1 LHRPFAKAILTHAM
15 EVVMTRLC
23 QFAATTVAAAVI
35 SAGLIGCTHD
45 RPDSLS
51 ANAVLGVEG
60 DRNLVYTA
68 PNDGIVTVYDA
79 RTDTILYT
87 GKVAR
92 GDSVVADV
100 DNNRITLNGR
110 VVAEPHLDRL
120 HEHRLY
126 FEPGPSLVQQ
136 QQQQQ
141 QDTTV
146 THTTHTEST
155 HSEDSVH

>member
-1 LHRPFAKAILTHAM
+1 
-15 EVVMTRLC
+15 MTRLC
-23 QFAATTVAAAVI
+23 QFAACTVAAAVI

-60 DRNLVYTA
+60 NKDLTYTV
-68 PNDGIVTVYDA
+68 PNDGIAAVYDA
-79 RTDTILYT
+79 ATDTILYT

-120 HEHRLY
+120 HEHRIY
-126 FEPGPSLVQQ
+126 FEPGPSLVPP
-136 QQQQQ
+136 QQ

-146 THTTHTEST
+146 THTRQTETT
-155 HSEDSVH
+155 HSEDNVH

>member
-1 LHRPFAKAILTHAM
+1 LHRPFPTAILNPAM
-15 EVVMTRLC
+15 EVIMTRFC
-23 QFAATTVAAAVI
+23 QFAASTVAAVVL
-35 SAGLIGCTHD
+35 SAGLIGCTHE
-45 RPDSLS
+45 RPDSLG

-60 DRNLVYTA
+60 DKNLAYTA
-68 PNDGIVTVYDA
+68 PNDGIATVYDA
-79 RTDTILYT
+79 RSDTILYI

-120 HEHRLY
+120 HEHRIY

-136 QQQQQ
+136 QQQ
-141 QDTTV
+141 DTTV
-146 THTTHTEST
+146 TRTTHVEST